1 MNNRNTHMRYRRS
14 IYRRNRIKSTLIISA
29 VCIVIVF
36 LLFLIIGNILK
47 DRTDTLHEQT
57 YSSAIQS
64 SIPHTEVKAVN
75 AFPIALSDKSSTLS
89 SRVNAART
97 AGYKDICFALDSADG
112 TLLYSSSV
120 AQRLGKQA
128 SGSGL
133 WTLTRVSEIFR
144 NSGMYSVGITN
155 INDFSSEDDLT
166 RTAAIGYHASI
177 IAEALR
183 SGIDE
188 VMIFIGE
195 LPHER
200 YSELMTLANEVHRLC
215 PEGTLGLSLSPT
227 LFTGDND
234 TLLAEIWGA
243 FDYIAVDITTPPDEQ
258 TDIVSYADSSLGGM
272 LYYLLRYNMR
282 VLIPNTTDNNVAT
295 SLISAIKAKGTQ
307 NIQIMPQ

>member
-1 MNNRNTHMRYRRS
+1 MRYRRS
-14 IYRRNRIKSTLIISA
+14 IYRRNRIKSILIISV

-57 YSSAIQS
+57 DSSAIQS
-64 SIPHTEVKAVN
+64 STSHTEVKSVN
-75 AFPIALSDKSSTLS
+75 AFPIVLSDESSTLS
-89 SRVNAART
+89 SRVNAARN
-97 AGYKDICFALDSADG
+97 AGYNDICFALDGADG
-112 TLLYSSSV
+112 ALLYSSPV

-133 WTLTRVSEIFR
+133 WTLTRASEIFR
-144 NSGMYSVGITN
+144 NSEMYSVGITH
-155 INDFSSEDDLT
+155 ISDFLSEDDLT
-166 RTAAIGYHASI
+166 RTAALGYHASI

-200 YSELMTLANEVHRLC
+200 YTELITLANEVHRLC
-215 PEGTLGLSLSPT
+215 PDGTLGLSLPPT
-227 LFTGDND
+227 LFSGDSD
-234 TLLAEIWGA
+234 TLLAKIWEA
-243 FDYIAVDITTPPDEQ
+243 YDYIAVDITTPPDAQ

-272 LYYLLRYNMR
+272 LYYLLRYNVR
-282 VLIPNTTDNNVAT
+282 VLIPSTADSNAAT
-295 SLISAIKAKGTQ
+295 SLISAIKTKGTQ